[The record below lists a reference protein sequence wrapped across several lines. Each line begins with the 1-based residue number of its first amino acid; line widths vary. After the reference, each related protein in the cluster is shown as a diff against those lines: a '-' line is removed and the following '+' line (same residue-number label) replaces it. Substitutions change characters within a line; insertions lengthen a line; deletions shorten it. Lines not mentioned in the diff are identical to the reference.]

1 MSVQEIPEEIGT
13 LAPEVQATYD
23 EAVRLSDK
31 IVVDGKLDSAITD
44 ETFEIVNPAWL
55 NVIGSSPRCREADVD
70 RAVGVAKKAFK
81 SWSRVTAKERGALM
95 SKLADIIEEH
105 ADDIARLEALE
116 TGNAYSTQ
124 ARPEL
129 NMAIEVLRMFAGF
142 ATELKG
148 NTVPWVNGTLHYTTR
163 DPLGVV
169 AAIIPW
175 NAPILLW
182 ASKIAP
188 AIVAGNTVVL
198 KTAEQAPL
206 AVLKCTELAQLAL
219 PAGVVNTISGIGEEC
234 GRPLAEHKD
243 VRKITFTG
251 SCPVGRQIM
260 HYAADKICPVTLEL
274 GGKSPNIVMPD
285 ADMDLA
291 IPGVIQGMRFSRQ
304 GQSCTAGSRLFL
316 HKDVADEV
324 IERVIASVKS
334 LKLGDPMD
342 PESEIGTI
350 ISQEQFDRVTRYVEL
365 ARNTPGAEILCG
377 GGRPDNPEL
386 QKGLFFAPT
395 LIKHVPHESACA
407 QEEIFGPVAVVFEW
421 DDFATMMDRAN
432 DTEYGLAATLWTRDL
447 SHAMRFVDEI
457 EAGLVQVNQYGTPIA
472 NVAYGGLNQS
482 GLGKE
487 LSLESMLEH
496 FTRSRTV
503 IINQGTPDPAINV

>member
-1 MSVQEIPEEIGT
+1 
-13 LAPEVQATYD
+13 
-23 EAVRLSDK
+23 
-31 IVVDGKLDSAITD
+31 
-44 ETFEIVNPAWL
+44 
-55 NVIGSSPRCREADVD
+55 
-70 RAVGVAKKAFK
+70 
-81 SWSRVTAKERGALM
+81 
-95 SKLADIIEEH
+95 
-105 ADDIARLEALE
+105 
-116 TGNAYSTQ
+116 
-124 ARPEL
+124 
-129 NMAIEVLRMFAGF
+129 LRMFAGF

-148 NTVPWVNGTLHYTTR
+148 NTVPWNNGTLHYTTR

-182 ASKIAP
+182 ASKVAP

-206 AVLKCTELAQLAL
+206 AVLKCTELAQKVL
-219 PAGVVNTISGIGEEC
+219 PAGVMNTLSGLGEEC
-234 GRPLAEHKD
+234 GRPLAEHKL

-285 ADMDLA
+285 ADLDLA
-291 IPGVIQGMRFSRQ
+291 IPGVIQGMRFSRN

-316 HKDVADEV
+316 HKDIAKEV
-324 IERVIASVKS
+324 IDRVIAAAKS
-334 LKLGDPMD
+334 LKIGDPLN
-342 PESEIGTI
+342 PESQVGTI

-365 ARNTPGAEILCG
+365 ARTTPGAEILCG
-377 GGRPDNPEL
+377 GGRPDDPEL

-395 LIKHVPHESACA
+395 LIKHVPHESECA

-421 DDFATMMDRAN
+421 DDFSKVLEQAN

-447 SHAMRFVDEI
+447 NHAMRFVDEI

-503 IINQGTPDPAINV
+503 IINQGSPRPEINV